1 MSDRWLRAWGT
12 GAVCLAVGFAGGVW
26 WASDG
31 ADGPT
36 TSMSEGGAV
45 PSAKVATS
53 PAAVVAAESPVVVG
67 SPVPV
72 PVPGP
77 APVSVS
83 DTSTSLGS
91 VANDPQVALQLAAA
105 TSTSNAR
112 DIESTP
118 LNRTD
123 SNDGRVIDQ
132 RGMQPSQPALP
143 ESIGSATSAAPSQSS
158 QIEAQTQAGH

>member
-36 TSMSEGGAV
+36 SMSEGGAV

-53 PAAVVAAESPVVVG
+53 PGAVVAAESPVVVG

-72 PVPGP
+72 PGP

-83 DTSTSLGS
+83 DTFTSLGS

-143 ESIGSATSAAPSQSS
+143 ESIGSAPSAAPSQSS
-158 QIEAQTQAGH
+158 QIEAQTLAGH